1 MKDTPF
7 NTGFLAGVLV
17 MIGVQAVSWFIQSPS
32 AADGSAL
39 RMAAV
44 IVQAVIGFGGATWL
58 YARERGRATRT
69 S

>member
-1 MKDTPF
+1 MKDKPF

-17 MIGVQAVSWFIQSPS
+17 MIGAQAASWFIQSPD
-32 AADGSAL
+32 AGGAGAL

-44 IVQAVIGFGGATWL
+44 IVQAVLGFGGATWL
-58 YARERGRATRT
+58 YARERGRAART